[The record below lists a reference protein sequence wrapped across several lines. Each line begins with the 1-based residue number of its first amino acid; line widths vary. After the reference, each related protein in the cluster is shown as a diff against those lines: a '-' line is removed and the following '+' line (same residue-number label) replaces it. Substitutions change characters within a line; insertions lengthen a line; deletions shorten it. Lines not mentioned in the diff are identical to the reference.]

1 MMAVP
6 VTTTEPT
13 FSYGKPH
20 VLFEAAQYVPTPAS
34 VPNYDVS
41 SDGQRFLMVK
51 RNDQAQTITQINV
64 VTNWAEELKRRVPA
78 K

>member
-1 MMAVP
+1 MVAVD
-6 VTTTEPT
+6 VTTEPA
-13 FSYGKPH
+13 FSHGNPH
-20 VLFEAAQYVPTPAS
+20 VMFEAAQYVATTGS

-51 RNDQAQTITQINV
+51 RRDEGQPTTQINV
-64 VTNWAEELKRRVPA
+64 VTNWTEELKRRVPA